1 MVERRVEEEAGM
13 TFRVMDKIQVGAR
26 SAPTLFSAS
35 DGEADGSATL
45 EGFLEPLVEAV
56 VGGVRLGDYARKKV
70 LADND
75 FPLLES

>member
-35 DGEADGSATL
+35 DSEADGSATL
-45 EGFLEPLVEAV
+45 EGFLEAFIEAV
-56 VGGVRLGDYARKKV
+56 IGGLRLGDYARKKV
-70 LADND
+70 LADDD